1 MSDLDI
7 ARAYHPLPI
16 QEIAKRLGL
25 SPDELQPYGRHKGKI
40 NLSALERLKDKP
52 SGRYILVTAINPTPL
67 GEGKTT
73 TSIGLA
79 MGLSRVGQRAVVTL
93 RQPSLGPVFGIKGG
107 GTGGGRAQV
116 FPMEDINLHL
126 TGDAHAVAAS
136 HNLLSAF
143 IDNHVFHGN
152 ALGIDPARLSW
163 PRAVGISDRALRRI
177 ALDESTGLRTDQFV
191 ITEASEVMAILALA
205 SDHSD
210 LRRRLGDIVVGLT
223 KDGSPVKA
231 EALSCAGSM
240 AVLMKEALL
249 PNLVQTLEGT
259 PAFVHTGPFGNIA
272 HGNCSVISDAIA
284 VRCADYVV
292 TEAGFGSDL
301 GAEKFFNIK
310 CRLSGLTP
318 AAGVVV
324 ATLRALKLH
333 GGGGVVK
340 AGSPVPIGLS
350 GPNQEALERGFPNL
364 EQHIAN
370 VKAHGIPVVV
380 AINAFKDDPSAELE
394 WLRQQACKAGAAE
407 AAISTHYADG
417 GKGSENLARAVIRAA
432 GQPSSFSHL
441 YDLPWPTKR
450 KIETIAVQM
459 YGASGVWFEPQAERD
474 IDLIRQLGYESLP
487 ICMAKTPLS
496 LSHDPALK
504 GRPTG
509 FTLPIKEVRLLAG
522 AGFLTAVCSGIQLM
536 PGLPKK
542 PAGERIGLDPQT
554 GLTVGLS

>member
-7 ARAYHPLPI
+7 ARAYQPLPI
-16 QEIAKRLGL
+16 QEIGKQLGL
-25 SPDELQPYGRHKGKI
+25 SPDELHPYGRHKGKI
-40 NLSALERLKDKP
+40 SLSALERLKNKP
-52 SGRYILVTAINPTPL
+52 PGRYILVTAINPTPL

-79 MGLSRVGQRAVVTL
+79 MGLNRIGQRAVVTL

-116 FPMEDINLHL
+116 VPMEDINLHL

-143 IDNHVFHGN
+143 VDNHVFHGN
-152 ALGIDPARLSW
+152 PLDLDPARLSW
-163 PRAVGISDRALRRI
+163 PRSMGISDRALRRI
-177 ALDESTGLRTDQFV
+177 SLNEDTGHRPDQFV

-205 SDHSD
+205 RDHAD
-210 LRRRLGDIVVGLT
+210 LRRRLGEIVIGLNKAGT
-223 KDGSPVKA
+223 PVRA

-240 AVLMKEALL
+240 AVLLKDALL

-272 HGNCSVISDAIA
+272 HGNCSIISDAIA

-310 CRLSGLTP
+310 CRLSGLAP
-318 AAGVVV
+318 AAAVVV

-333 GGGGVVK
+333 GGGGLVK
-340 AGSPVPIGLS
+340 AGTPVPIGLS
-350 GPNQEALERGFPNL
+350 GPNQEALARGFQNL

-380 AINAFKDDPSAELE
+380 AINAFKDDPMSELE
-394 WLRQQACKAGAAE
+394 WLRKQACSAGAAE
-407 AAISTHYADG
+407 AAVSTHHADG
-417 GKGSENLARAVIRAA
+417 GKGSEELARAVIRAVR
-432 GQPSSFSHL
+432 QPSSFSHL
-441 YDLPWPTKR
+441 YDLSWPVRK
-450 KIETIAVQM
+450 KIETIATKM
-459 YGASGVWFEPQAERD
+459 YGASEVSFEPQAERD
-474 IDLIRQLGYESLP
+474 IDLIQQLRYDALP

-509 FTLPIKEVRLLAG
+509 FMLPVKEVRLLAG

-542 PAGERIGLDPQT
+542 PAGERIGLDPET
-554 GLTVGLS
+554 GQIVGLS

>member
-7 ARAYHPLPI
+7 ARAYQPLPI
-16 QEIAKRLGL
+16 QEIGKQLGL
-25 SPDELQPYGRHKGKI
+25 SPDELHPYGRHKGKI
-40 NLSALERLKDKP
+40 SLSALERLKNKP
-52 SGRYILVTAINPTPL
+52 PGRYILVTAINPTPL

-79 MGLSRVGQRAVVTL
+79 MGLNRIGQRAVVTL

-116 FPMEDINLHL
+116 VPMEDINLHL

-143 IDNHVFHGN
+143 VDNHVFHGN
-152 ALGIDPARLSW
+152 PLDLDPARLSW
-163 PRAVGISDRALRRI
+163 PRSMGISDRALRRI
-177 ALDESTGLRTDQFV
+177 SLNEDTGHRPDQFV

-205 SDHSD
+205 RDHAD
-210 LRRRLGDIVVGLT
+210 LRRRLGEIVIGLNKAGT
-223 KDGSPVKA
+223 PVRA

-240 AVLMKEALL
+240 AVLLKDALL

-272 HGNCSVISDAIA
+272 HGNCSIISDAIA

-310 CRLSGLTP
+310 CRLSGLAP
-318 AAGVVV
+318 AAAVVV

-333 GGGGVVK
+333 GGGGLVK
-340 AGSPVPIGLS
+340 AGTPVPIGLS
-350 GPNQEALERGFPNL
+350 GPNQEALARGFTNL

-380 AINAFKDDPSAELE
+380 AINAFKDDPMSELE
-394 WLRQQACKAGAAE
+394 WLRKQACSAGAAE
-407 AAISTHYADG
+407 AAVSTHHADG
-417 GKGSENLARAVIRAA
+417 GKGSEELARAVIRAVR
-432 GQPSSFSHL
+432 QPSSFSHL
-441 YDLPWPTKR
+441 YDLSWPVRK
-450 KIETIAVQM
+450 KIETIATKM
-459 YGASGVWFEPQAERD
+459 YGASEVSFEPQAERD
-474 IDLIRQLGYESLP
+474 IDLIQQLRYDALP

-509 FTLPIKEVRLLAG
+509 FMLPVKEVRLLAG

-542 PAGERIGLDPQT
+542 PAGERIGLDPET
-554 GLTVGLS
+554 GQIVGLS

>member
-7 ARAYHPLPI
+7 ARAYQPLPI
-16 QEIAKRLGL
+16 QEIGKQLGL
-25 SPDELQPYGRHKGKI
+25 SPDELHPYGRHKGKI
-40 NLSALERLKDKP
+40 SLSALERLKNKP
-52 SGRYILVTAINPTPL
+52 PGRYILVTAINPTPL

-79 MGLSRVGQRAVVTL
+79 MGLNRIGQRAVVTL

-116 FPMEDINLHL
+116 VPMEDINLHL

-143 IDNHVFHGN
+143 VDNHVFHGN
-152 ALGIDPARLSW
+152 PLDLDPARLSW
-163 PRAVGISDRALRRI
+163 PRSMGISDRALRRI
-177 ALDESTGLRTDQFV
+177 SLNEDTGHRPDQFV

-205 SDHSD
+205 RDHAD
-210 LRRRLGDIVVGLT
+210 LRRRLGEIVIGLNKAGT
-223 KDGSPVKA
+223 PVRA

-240 AVLMKEALL
+240 AVLLKDALL

-272 HGNCSVISDAIA
+272 HGNCSIISDAIA

-310 CRLSGLTP
+310 CRLSGLAP
-318 AAGVVV
+318 AAAVVV

-333 GGGGVVK
+333 GGGGLVK
-340 AGSPVPIGLS
+340 AGTPVPIGLS
-350 GPNQEALERGFPNL
+350 GPNQEALARGFQNL

-380 AINAFKDDPSAELE
+380 AINAFKDDPMSELE
-394 WLRQQACKAGAAE
+394 WLRKQACSAGAAE
-407 AAISTHYADG
+407 AAVSTHHADG
-417 GKGSENLARAVIRAA
+417 GKGSEELARAVIRAVR
-432 GQPSSFSHL
+432 QPSSFSHL
-441 YDLPWPTKR
+441 YDLSWPVRK
-450 KIETIAVQM
+450 KIETIATKM
-459 YGASGVWFEPQAERD
+459 YGASEVSFEPQAERD
-474 IDLIRQLGYESLP
+474 IDLIQQLRYDALP

-509 FTLPIKEVRLLAG
+509 FMLPVKEVRLLAG

-542 PAGERIGLDPQT
+542 PAGERIGLDPET
-554 GLTVGLS
+554 GKIVGLS